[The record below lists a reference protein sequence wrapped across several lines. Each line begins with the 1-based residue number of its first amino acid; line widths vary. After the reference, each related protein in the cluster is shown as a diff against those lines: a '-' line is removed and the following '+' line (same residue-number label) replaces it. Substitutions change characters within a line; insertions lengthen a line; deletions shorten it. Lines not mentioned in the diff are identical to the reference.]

1 MAAVDQRS
9 LLVDVQKA
17 CQDFTGGAGRA
28 TAPVNCK
35 ATTAKREQRRP
46 VRSAVRNMAS
56 IIRKFKEAPASISA
70 ICRQSD
76 SSDAGLLVD
85 LLVHHREKLRRIHPD
100 TEQTRILQFLV
111 EARRKFISD
120 KTRYSN
126 RLTAY
131 LKIVFPA
138 GSGLVQ

>member
-17 CQDFTGGAGRA
+17 CQDFTGGADRA

-56 IIRKFKEAPASISA
+56 IIRKFKEAAASISA
-70 ICRQSD
+70 ICRQAAPAMNAWSEICVNGRV
-76 SSDAGLLVD
+76 A
-85 LLVHHREKLRRIHPD
+85 RFRRG
-100 TEQTRILQFLV
+100 TRIKFPASLPVILRNRAV
-111 EARRKFISD
+111 APRGLMASSPVRPRLARRG
-120 KTRYSN
+120 R
-126 RLTAY
+126 
-131 LKIVFPA
+131 PW
-138 GSGLVQ
+138 